1 MSGPSEPARLPCI
14 SRFAGFRGSL
24 PAPLPDGNAFRA
36 LPIGARLVG
45 KKHAKIHWL
54 IKQEI
59 PMKKKISFI
68 FLLTAC
74 IAIFAQTKESLLEQL
89 RQANTFENEHIGD
102 GGQKSNLYAAAKEL
116 VNLCNDSELVK
127 LLSDKSPVVKC
138 YAACFVQDKNLKA
151 DWYQIL
157 LKETSDY
164 EEVYFENYDLIY
176 TVLVGDYFLKTLF
189 DKKLTKDEQYKI
201 KLELIKKQSKLS
213 FAQKMLHDQEKSN
226 ELYEATRKW
235 ALTGNA
241 DAIFSLAK
249 YKKEQ
254 DLHLIEL
261 LKDKDKG
268 LFFKACLYNLSASH
282 KPFLKEYML
291 SIMAEK
297 YRNSERD
304 DFYKLIAAYHDNF
317 SKEIF
322 DMAFSNKVNKD
333 IQKYHLESIYEA
345 IKGYQDGFYYDYIKK
360 LQTEYNFSDD
370 KVIDYLRK
378 IETTR
383 LIFPYV
389 ILNLLLFILYKFTKK
404 LKKLH
409 RIISI
414 VDNLLF
420 VLILGY
426 GFYITNPLLVILL
439 PCVLLVA
446 YPISWGLN
454 RELSDEELASLV
466 TLKCPFP
473 FKEKNIIKQ
482 KVAFAHFAFFPFYY
496 LLDSWSKA

>member
-1 MSGPSEPARLPCI
+1 MEAI
-14 SRFAGFRGSL
+14 YTRFAGFRGSL
-24 PAPLPDGNAFRA
+24 PAPLPNGNAFRA

-59 PMKKKISFI
+59 PMKKQISFI
-68 FLLTAC
+68 FLLAAC
-74 IAIFAQTKESLLEQL
+74 IAIFAQTKESLLNQL

-102 GGQKSNLYAAAKEL
+102 QGQKSELYAAAQEL
-116 VNLCNDSELVK
+116 VNLCSGKELLELLNDT
-127 LLSDKSPVVKC
+127 SPVVKC
-138 YAACFVQDKNLKA
+138 YTAFFIQDKNIEA
-151 DWYQIL
+151 DWYKIL

-164 EEVYFENYDLIY
+164 EEVWFMNYDLIY
-176 TVLVGDYFLKTLF
+176 TVLAGDYFFKTLF
-189 DKKLTKDEQYKI
+189 DKKLTKDEQDKI
-201 KLELIKKQSKLS
+201 RLELIKNQSKLD
-213 FAQKMLHDQEKSN
+213 FAKKILHGQEKSK

-261 LKDKDKG
+261 LKDKNMS
-268 LFFKACLYNLSASH
+268 LFFRAGLYNLSASQ
-282 KPFLKEYML
+282 KPFLREYML
-291 SIMAEK
+291 SILPEK
-297 YRNSERD
+297 NRKSEWK
-304 DFYKLIAAYHDNF
+304 DFYKLIAAYHDGF

-322 DMAFSNKVNKD
+322 NMAFSNKVDKD

-378 IETTR
+378 VETTR

-454 RELSDEELASLV
+454 RELTDEELASLV

>member
-1 MSGPSEPARLPCI
+1 
-14 SRFAGFRGSL
+14 
-24 PAPLPDGNAFRA
+24 
-36 LPIGARLVG
+36 
-45 KKHAKIHWL
+45 
-54 IKQEI
+54 
-59 PMKKKISFI
+59 MKKKISFI

-102 GGQKSNLYAAAKEL
+102 GGQKSNLYAAAQEL

-164 EEVYFENYDLIY
+164 EEVYFENYDLIS
-176 TVLVGDYFLKTLF
+176 TMLVGDYFLKTLF

-213 FAQKMLHDQEKSN
+213 FAKKMLHDQEKSN

-282 KPFLKEYML
+282 KPFLKEYMF

-454 RELSDEELASLV
+454 RELTDEELASLV

>member
-1 MSGPSEPARLPCI
+1 
-14 SRFAGFRGSL
+14 
-24 PAPLPDGNAFRA
+24 
-36 LPIGARLVG
+36 
-45 KKHAKIHWL
+45 
-54 IKQEI
+54 
-59 PMKKKISFI
+59 MKKQISFI
-68 FLLTAC
+68 FLLAAC
-74 IAIFAQTKESLLEQL
+74 IAIFAQTKESLLDQL

-102 GGQKSNLYAAAKEL
+102 GGQKSNLYAAAQEL
-116 VNLCNDSELVK
+116 VNLCTDSELVK

-164 EEVYFENYDLIY
+164 EEVYFENYDLIS

-213 FAQKMLHDQEKSN
+213 FAKKMLHDQEKSN

-322 DMAFSNKVNKD
+322 DMAFSNKVSKD

-454 RELSDEELASLV
+454 RELTDEELASLV

-482 KVAFAHFAFFPFYY
+482 KVAFAHFVFFPFYY

>member
-1 MSGPSEPARLPCI
+1 
-14 SRFAGFRGSL
+14 
-24 PAPLPDGNAFRA
+24 
-36 LPIGARLVG
+36 
-45 KKHAKIHWL
+45 
-54 IKQEI
+54 
-59 PMKKKISFI
+59 MKKKISFI

-89 RQANTFENEHIGD
+89 RQANTFENEHIGV
-102 GGQKSNLYAAAKEL
+102 GGQKSNLYAAAQEL

-164 EEVYFENYDLIY
+164 EEVYFENYDLIS

-282 KPFLKEYML
+282 TPFLKEYMF

-322 DMAFSNKVNKD
+322 DMAFSNKVSKD

-378 IETTR
+378 VETTR

-426 GFYITNPLLVILL
+426 GFYRTNPLLVILL

>member
-1 MSGPSEPARLPCI
+1 MQGSAGPFPP
-14 SRFAGFRGSL
+14 
-24 PAPLPDGNAFRA
+24 PLPDGNAFRA

-59 PMKKKISFI
+59 PMKKQISFI
-68 FLLTAC
+68 FLLAAC

-102 GGQKSNLYAAAKEL
+102 GGQKSELYAAAQEL
-116 VNLCNDSELVK
+116 VNLCTDSELVK

-138 YAACFVQDKNLKA
+138 YAACFVQDKNIEA

-164 EEVYFENYDLIY
+164 EEVYFENYDLIS

-304 DFYKLIAAYHDNF
+304 DFYKLIAAYHDDF

-322 DMAFSNKVNKD
+322 DMAFSNKVSKD
-333 IQKYHLESIYEA
+333 IQKHHLESIYEA

-404 LKKLH
+404 LKTMH

-454 RELSDEELASLV
+454 RELTDEELASLV

>member
-1 MSGPSEPARLPCI
+1 
-14 SRFAGFRGSL
+14 
-24 PAPLPDGNAFRA
+24 
-36 LPIGARLVG
+36 
-45 KKHAKIHWL
+45 
-54 IKQEI
+54 
-59 PMKKKISFI
+59 
-68 FLLTAC
+68 
-74 IAIFAQTKESLLEQL
+74 
-89 RQANTFENEHIGD
+89 
-102 GGQKSNLYAAAKEL
+102 
-116 VNLCNDSELVK
+116 
-127 LLSDKSPVVKC
+127 
-138 YAACFVQDKNLKA
+138 
-151 DWYQIL
+151 
-157 LKETSDY
+157 DY
-164 EEVYFENYDLIY
+164 EEVWFMNYDLIY
-176 TVLVGDYFLKTLF
+176 TVLAGDYFFKTLF

-268 LFFKACLYNLSASH
+268 LFFKACLYNLSASQ
-282 KPFLKEYML
+282 KPFLREYML

-304 DFYKLIAAYHDNF
+304 DFYKLIAAYHDGF

-322 DMAFSNKVNKD
+322 NMAFSNKVSKD
-333 IQKYHLESIYEA
+333 IQKHHLESIYEA
-345 IKGYQDGFYYDYIKK
+345 IKGYQDDFYYDYIKK

-454 RELSDEELASLV
+454 RELTDEELASLV